1 MYNGPLPTAEVN
13 RRRFIKTAALAAAA
27 GPLVLSTA
35 KGKATS
41 ERVRLAFIG
50 CGGRMGKTLP
60 MFLSSPDAQLVAIC
74 DVVEPRMDERM
85 KEIAGT
91 RKDAPPPDRE
101 VDYRRVLDRKDVDAV
116 VISTPQHQHA
126 IPFIHACQAGKHVFV
141 EKPLSQTVVEG
152 RAIVEA
158 AKKAGVVAMMGTQ
171 QRAGPHFQKAVEM
184 VRSGRL
190 GRVPLVECWNYHDT
204 RNRVGRAPDSDPPAG
219 THWDQWLGPAP
230 RVAYNPCRLR
240 TNWWFDYSGGMLA
253 DWGVHHFDV
262 VHWAMN
268 AAGPTSAT
276 CTGGKFVIDDLAD
289 TPDTIEAA
297 WEFPNVGGVK
307 SDRHARDGWVLR
319 YSYRGYNN
327 YPVARSRP
335 HGHGICFHGTRA
347 TLLLDRH
354 GYELVDEKNPKEAI
368 ETARAEPYFLE
379 SQPRKS
385 DQDGVWH
392 RLFVECVK
400 QNKRPPLDLED
411 SHRATVLCHLGNI
424 AYLTGRRVKWDGEKE
439 SFEGDAEAAAMLDRP
454 RRKGYELPKV

>member
-1 MYNGPLPTAEVN
+1 
-13 RRRFIKTAALAAAA
+13 
-27 GPLVLSTA
+27 
-35 KGKATS
+35 
-41 ERVRLAFIG
+41 
-50 CGGRMGKTLP
+50 MGQTLP
-60 MFLSSPDAQLVAIC
+60 MFLSSPDAQVVAIC
-74 DVVEPRMDERM
+74 DVIEPRMGERM
-85 KEIAGT
+85 KQLAGVV
-91 RKDAPPPDRE
+91 KDPPAPERV
-101 VDYRRVLDRKDVDAV
+101 VDYRRALDRKDVDAV

-152 RAIVEA
+152 RAMVEA

-204 RNRVGRAPDSDPPAG
+204 GRRVGRAPDSDPPAG

-230 RVAYNPCRLR
+230 LVPYNPCRLR

-253 DWGVHHFDV
+253 DWGVHHLDV
-262 VHWAMN
+262 VLWAMN
-268 AAGPTSAT
+268 ATRPSPTSAT

-289 TPDTIEAA
+289 APDTIEAA
-297 WEFPNVGGVK
+297 WEFAGVGGARA
-307 SDRHARDGWVLR
+307 DRHAKDGWVLR
-319 YSYRGYNN
+319 YGYRGFNSYHF
-327 YPVARSRP
+327 ARGRP
-335 HGHGICFHGTRA
+335 HHHGICFHGTKA

-354 GYELVDEKNPKEAI
+354 GYELVDEKNAPI
-368 ETARAEPYFLE
+368 ETARAEPYFIRA
-379 SQPRKS
+379 QPHKS
-385 DQDGVWH
+385 EQDGPWQ

-400 QNKRPPLDLED
+400 QNKRPPLVLED

-424 AYLTGRRVKWDGEKE
+424 AYHTGRRVRWDGEKE
-439 SFEGDAEAAAMLDRP
+439 TIEGDPEAAAMLDRP